1 MKFLGKYP
9 NTRLRRGRNE
19 DWVRRLISENSLSV
33 NDLIMPI
40 FICEG
45 KNKIEKINSMPG
57 VYRYSLD
64 KLGLVIKRINKLKI
78 PLIALFPY
86 ISSNKKDNF
95 GTEALNENN
104 LICKALRAIKRNFN
118 IGVMCDVALDP
129 FTNHGHDGILKNNY
143 VLNDETIKILTQQA
157 LLYAKNVSTI

>member
-118 IGVMCDVALDP
+118 IG
-129 FTNHGHDGILKNNY
+129 
-143 VLNDETIKILTQQA
+143 
-157 LLYAKNVSTI
+157 